1 MTTNEGSGYAGKVMT
16 KPTLS
21 FSDYSML
28 VESLDLD
35 VGEVKNDPGMERM
48 AKSMLHPSMAD
59 SVSVT
64 YNKHMDD
71 NNLRLIKFKN
81 PQGQV
86 EYHIH
91 NTTMMP
97 GLKSDNVSKL
107 GFMSIA
113 KMIHQDGLK
122 EIEKGNTLRFQS
134 VEGSHQ
140 HAKYKSI
147 IERIAKTAGKTVK
160 HAGLLPIT
168 SAPFLRGETM
178 LIECVI

>member
-1 MTTNEGSGYAGKVMT
+1 
-16 KPTLS
+16 
-21 FSDYSML
+21 
-28 VESLDLD
+28 
-35 VGEVKNDPGMERM
+35 
-48 AKSMLHPSMAD
+48 
-59 SVSVT
+59 
-64 YNKHMDD
+64 MDD

-81 PQGQV
+81 QQGEV

-91 NTTMMP
+91 NMTMMP

-160 HAGLLPIT
+160 HVGLKPIT

-178 LIECVI
+178 LIECVEKNESIISI